1 MESVTGGISARET
14 FAEFYE
20 QYMPKIFRYIRYRVN
35 NVQLTED
42 LTSAA
47 FEKALASFSKY
58 SSDRAKF
65 STWIFAIARN
75 VVIDHYR
82 VSGRREATRVLEEA
96 AEIPSADL
104 SPEEKLEQKVELQAL
119 QLYLAELSDDEREII
134 QLKFGAEL
142 NNRQIA
148 KMLGLSETNI
158 GTRLYRAVRKL
169 RDSFG
174 ESENG

>member
-1 MESVTGGISARET
+1 MSATKETISARET

-20 QYMPKIFRYIRYRVN
+20 QYMSKIFRYIRYRVN

-42 LTSAA
+42 LTSAT
-47 FEKALASFSKY
+47 FEKALAGFSKY

-82 VSGRREATRVLEEA
+82 ASGRRETMVLEEVT
-96 AEIPSADL
+96 EIPSADS
-104 SPEEKLEQKVELQAL
+104 SPEEKLEKKVELQAL
-119 QLYLAELSDDEREII
+119 QLYLAELSEEEREII

-158 GTRLYRAVRKL
+158 GTRLYRTVRKL

-174 ESENG
+174 ESKNG

>member
-1 MESVTGGISARET
+1 MSATKETISARET
-14 FAEFYE
+14 FAGFYE
-20 QYMPKIFRYIRYRVN
+20 QYMPKIFRYIRYRVSN
-35 NVQLTED
+35 IQLTED
-42 LTSAA
+42 LTSAT
-47 FEKALASFSKY
+47 FEKALTGFSKY

-82 VSGRREATRVLEEA
+82 VSGRRETTRVLEEA
-96 AEIPSADL
+96 TEIPSADS
-104 SPEEKLEQKVELQAL
+104 SPEEKLEQKVELQSL
-119 QLYLAELSDDEREII
+119 QLYLAGLSEAEREII